1 MIPVSL
7 SLNNFMC
14 YRVEA
19 PTLQLDGVPLACL
32 CGPNGHGKSALL
44 DAITWVLW
52 GEARG
57 RRQDQL
63 VYQGEQE
70 MQVTLVFDVQ
80 ETRYRV
86 MRRHARGT
94 RSRQGTSSLELQVY
108 SGDGPDGNSGEHF
121 RPITGNSIGETQA
134 KIQRLLNMN
143 HDTFINSAF
152 LVQGRADEFTRAS
165 PTHRKDVLAKVLGL
179 GLYDRLEE
187 RAKSIARE
195 QNVQARSL
203 KLELEGLSQQMASK
217 AEHQQALAWVQG
229 QLAEVHTLVEA
240 RAKELEDMRRSVEH
254 LRSRGEEADTLRRQV
269 LDYQRQLSVLEDQ
282 ASKRH
287 VRLEEYQGKAQRG
300 PLVERELL
308 PVRAELEA
316 LHGQE
321 EALSP
326 RRDRL
331 QDISKEVH
339 RLRSENA
346 RLKQEMEELRTKV
359 DLLEREGASPRC
371 PLCNTELGP
380 EGCQHLANSYETQ
393 GKEKARTHRE
403 NAAIIQ
409 RLEAEAQTLQGE
421 LSQAEEGLRRRRKEG
436 EDRILALEKELHEAT
451 LAGELIA
458 TEADALALDGDM
470 IRSRRAELEA
480 ALERKRAIEEMVR
493 GLPTLEGQLQQKE
506 HEHRELA
513 ERRESLLRQQGALEQ
528 QLRTI
533 AQQEQAVKEKA
544 ERLKGVQQGVS
555 IYEELGRAFGKSGV
569 QALLIEATIS
579 RLEEEA
585 NRLLARMTDHRMTVK
600 LETQRER
607 RLRPEAE
614 PLETLDIFI
623 ADELGTRDY
632 QMFSGG
638 EAFRINFALRI
649 ALSKLLAWRSGAPLP
664 TLFIDEGFGTQDAAG
679 REKILDVI
687 RAIQDDFQR
696 IIVIT
701 HMDEIKEAFPVRIEV
716 SKGEGGATFTM
727 N

>member
-555 IYEELGRAFGKSGV
+555 IYEELGRAFGKGGV